1 MTIYTARLGLVP
13 TSDIT
18 IIIIIISTNITPLC
32 RLCPSG
38 NAWKHNHECAND
50 RHTRNHKKM
59 LDHFI
64 MIMIMSLVMTMS
76 SLRYRFPLDN
86 KNLYVYGYDYD
97 YVYDRYVSSGYQAL
111 IKRVL

>member
-1 MTIYTARLGLVP
+1 
-13 TSDIT
+13 
-18 IIIIIISTNITPLC
+18 
-32 RLCPSG
+32 
-38 NAWKHNHECAND
+38 
-50 RHTRNHKKM
+50 
-59 LDHFI
+59 

-86 KNLYVYGYDYD
+86 KNLYVYGSDYD